1 MNNAGSLSGVGASL
15 ANSDFISPVRG
26 VDEGYLG
33 ATEELVEDLLALRSS
48 EVAFDEFDIW
58 QFREL
63 VDYETVSVP
72 YLRLDM
78 PTHGGS
84 RSYE

>member
-1 MNNAGSLSGVGASL
+1 MNNARPLSSIGASL
-15 ANSDFISPVRG
+15 ANRDFISPVRG
-26 VDEGYLG
+26 VYEGYLG

-58 QFREL
+58 QFGQL
-63 VDYETVSVP
+63 VDHKTFSVP
-72 YLRLDM
+72 YLRFDM